1 MQQAKIDFYLRF
13 SRFQQSR
20 EKYYAPK
27 LKKELDAQLHHYI
40 STKKFHL
47 SSTGIAKVITNL
59 YVDAATVYGG
69 RIYQDL
75 SKYIK
80 QIKKKTFEIKERK
93 PIGFNERIIQL
104 MNEYFRT
111 DILNTSRGIT
121 ETTIRHIQ
129 DELVRGSGLGLG
141 FDDIIK
147 NLISEDLSANRA
159 RLIART
165 ETVTAA
171 NRASYIVAVES
182 GLKMNK
188 EWLTSI
194 DNRTRDHHINING
207 TVVGIDEY
215 FILPNGVEMLV
226 PGDRGGTNGKLK
238 VPPGEVCNCRCTT
251 IYIPVLDAQGNA
263 VAATQRFA
271 PVVEQTRINQTT
283 GLQELIIGA
292 VVGLFDSIEN

>member
-1 MQQAKIDFYLRF
+1 MQQAKIDFYSRF

-40 STKKFHL
+40 STKKFHIP
-47 SSTGIAKVITNL
+47 STGIAKVITNL
-59 YVDAATVYGG
+59 YADAATVYGG
-69 RIYQDL
+69 RIRYDL

-80 QIKKKTFEIKERK
+80 QIRKERK

-104 MNEYFRT
+104 MNEYFKT
-111 DILNTSRGIT
+111 DILNTSRNIT
-121 ETTIRHIQ
+121 ETTIKHIQ
-129 DELVRGSGLGLG
+129 DELIRGSGLGLG

-147 NLISEDLSANRA
+147 NLISENLSAARA

-171 NRASYIVAVES
+171 NRAGYIVAKES
-182 GLKMNK
+182 GLLMNK

-194 DNRTRDHHINING
+194 DNRTREHHVEING
-207 TVVGIDEY
+207 SVIGIDEY
-215 FILPNGVEMLV
+215 FILPGGVEMLV

-238 VPPGEVCNCRCTT
+238 TPAGEVCNCRCTT
-251 IYIPVLDAQGNA
+251 VYIPVLDAQGNA
-263 VAATQRFA
+263 IAA
-271 PVVEQTRINQTT
+271 EQPIETT
-283 GLQELIIGA
+283 GLQEFVLGA
-292 VVGLFDSIEN
+292 VEGLIGSSI